1 LDIDVSVERERTA
14 ADDAGAVA
22 RWRRAGWHMRAGY
35 FWYYAAVGAFSPFTA
50 LYYRDLGF
58 SGVQVGVLTALPA
71 ISASLTGPLW
81 GAITDSLAIH
91 RAVLRVGLAAA
102 VVIALLASQP
112 TGFLPLLALVGLLAM
127 VMVPVPPLLDNY
139 GVNVA
144 ERAEQ
149 SYGALRVWGSIGYM
163 AVVYAMGIVMNDG
176 VTSLFF
182 VAYAACLGVTL
193 LSVLGLPTLAE
204 RYSRPLLGG
213 IRMVRHNRP
222 LLLLMI
228 VSFLITSGASIIYAF
243 LGIHIRQMGG
253 SNTLV
258 GAAFSVSALSELPVI
273 FFGGWLMA
281 KLGARRLIV
290 VSLVA
295 YLVRF
300 IAFGT
305 ITVPEGVI
313 AAQLLHG
320 LSFGAFLVASVTL
333 AHRLA
338 GQEHSAT
345 AQALLSTVS
354 FGFGSITGSL
364 IGGALLDE
372 VSTFTVYRG
381 IAVLMIFTLALFI
394 VGSRAVGLD
403 WPEVGIYES

>member
-1 LDIDVSVERERTA
+1 MAEG
-14 ADDAGAVA
+14 ADAVA

-58 SGVQVGVLTALPA
+58 SGVYVGVLTALPA
-71 ISASLTGPLW
+71 IAASLTGPLW

-91 RAVLRVGLAAA
+91 RGVLRAGLAGA
-102 VVIALLASQP
+102 VVIALIASQP
-112 TGFLPLLALVGLLAM
+112 TGFLPLLVLIGLLAM

-149 SYGALRVWGSIGYM
+149 SYGALRVWGSLGYM
-163 AVVYAMGIVMNDG
+163 AVVYVMGLVMNDG

-182 VAYAACLGVTL
+182 IAYAACLALTL
-193 LSVLGLPTLAE
+193 LSVLGLPTLGD

-213 IRMVRHNRP
+213 IRMARHNRP
-222 LLLLMI
+222 LLLLMV

-253 SNTLV
+253 SNALV
-258 GAAFSVSALSELPVI
+258 GAAFAVSALSELPVI
-273 FFGGWLMA
+273 FFGGWLMT

-295 YLVRF
+295 YLARF
-300 IAFGT
+300 VAFGT

-313 AAQLLHG
+313 AAQFLHG

-338 GQEHSAT
+338 GREHSAT

-354 FGFGSITGSL
+354 FGFGSITGAL
-364 IGGALLDE
+364 VGGALLDE

-381 IAVLMIFTLALFI
+381 IAVMMVFVLALFV
-394 VGSRAVGLD
+394 VGSHIVGLD
-403 WPEVGIYES
+403 RPEAGVDAGS